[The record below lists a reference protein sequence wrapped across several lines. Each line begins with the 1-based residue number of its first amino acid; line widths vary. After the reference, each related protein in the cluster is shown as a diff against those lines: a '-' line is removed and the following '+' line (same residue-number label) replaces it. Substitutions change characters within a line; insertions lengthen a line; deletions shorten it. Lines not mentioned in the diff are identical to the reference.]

1 MKVKYTFTSDS
12 HQLAEVRHCVR
23 SFLRK
28 YQFDECLTELLVLGL
43 DEACT
48 NIIRHAYGCNGKP
61 VRLEMESRRD
71 RVRFILR
78 DYGRSCD
85 PRRIRSREL
94 SDVRPGGVGVHI
106 IRQVFDNVKYEPCRR
121 GTRLVLEK
129 RFSETPGKAA
139 VF

>member
-48 NIIRHAYGCNGKP
+48 NIIRHA
-61 VRLEMESRRD
+61 
-71 RVRFILR
+71 
-78 DYGRSCD
+78 
-85 PRRIRSREL
+85 
-94 SDVRPGGVGVHI
+94 
-106 IRQVFDNVKYEPCRR
+106 
-121 GTRLVLEK
+121 
-129 RFSETPGKAA
+129 
-139 VF
+139 

>member
-85 PRRIRSREL
+85 PGE
-94 SDVRPGGVGVHI
+94 
-106 IRQVFDNVKYEPCRR
+106 F
-121 GTRLVLEK
+121 
-129 RFSETPGKAA
+129 AA
-139 VF
+139 VNCQTFVPAASGCTSFARSSTM

>member
-1 MKVKYTFTSDS
+1 
-12 HQLAEVRHCVR
+12 
-23 SFLRK
+23 
-28 YQFDECLTELLVLGL
+28 
-43 DEACT
+43 
-48 NIIRHAYGCNGKP
+48 
-61 VRLEMESRRD
+61 MESRRD

-121 GTRLVLEK
+121 GTRLVLE
-129 RFSETPGKAA
+129 RDSARTPARRPSFDRDPFSFGQTAGNSLSGYFVSRSRVVSDIPLN
-139 VF
+139 FSFL